1 MKSKLG
7 ILPQFLKPNDMQE
20 INYDWLR
27 ESIVPHLINYQI
39 NYRFY
44 PTGDF
49 GALNQVSIESK
60 EKGCEIDFWDSGRIS
75 IYLWDYQK
83 EKVLLNKLLFPEQET
98 EKQEAFE
105 ELLTL
110 L

>member
-1 MKSKLG
+1 
-7 ILPQFLKPNDMQE
+7 MQK
-20 INYDWLR
+20 INFGWFR
-27 ESIVPHLINYQI
+27 ESIAPHLRTYQI

-44 PTGDF
+44 PIGDF

-83 EKVLLNKLLFPEQET
+83 EKVLLNKLLFPEQEV
-98 EKQEAFE
+98 EKEMAFR

-110 L
+110 LL

>member
-1 MKSKLG
+1 
-7 ILPQFLKPNDMQE
+7 MQL
-20 INYDWLR
+20 INFDWFR
-27 ESIVPHLINYQI
+27 ESIAPRLINYKV

-49 GALNQVSIESK
+49 GALNQISIESK
-60 EKGCEIDFWDSGRIS
+60 EKGCEIDFWDSGRVD
-75 IYLWDYQK
+75 IYLWDYLK
-83 EKVLLNKLLFPEQET
+83 EKVLLNKLLFQEQEA
-98 EKQEAFE
+98 EKKEVFD